1 MGAGPI
7 LGPPGCGP
15 KPPDPAEAGLQY
27 VADMSTQPTYE
38 QIAALPA
45 FAEQPVPMAFEDSN
59 GFLNVRHYLGIG
71 SEGLDESLYDVGIL
85 QNWPLV
91 SGHASLSAEHHV
103 TYLHE
108 LRTGDQMSVRVRL
121 VGRSERAAHA
131 VVYILDDTRGRV
143 ACVFEEIFLCVR
155 LEDRRT
161 APWPAEV
168 AAGLDAR
175 VAEQGTIGWEPAL
188 SGTLG
193 LR

>member
-1 MGAGPI
+1 MGARPT
-7 LGPPGCGP
+7 LGRRGSGP
-15 KPPDPAEAGLQY
+15 KPPEPGAGPLQY

-121 VGRSERAAHA
+121 VGVSERAAHA
-131 VVYILDDTRGRV
+131 VVYILDDTRERV

-175 VAEQGTIGWEPAL
+175 VAEHTAIDWQPAL
-188 SGTLG
+188 SGALG